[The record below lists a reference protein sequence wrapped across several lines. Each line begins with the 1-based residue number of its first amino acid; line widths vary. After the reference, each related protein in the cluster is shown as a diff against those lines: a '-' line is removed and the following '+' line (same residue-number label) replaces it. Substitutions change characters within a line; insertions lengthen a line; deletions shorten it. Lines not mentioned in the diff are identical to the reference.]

1 MDMHIELS
9 YCRFEAFKILAKNYL
24 NLDSH
29 LLFGEIE
36 TLLEETN
43 MTPADVAENLMV
55 KDGESSGGDGSLKGL
70 IRVLEQMKLNQ
81 HSDEQQKE
89 INK

>member
-9 YCRFEAFKILAKNYL
+9 YRRFEAFKILAKNYL

-29 LLFGEIE
+29 LLLGEIE

-55 KDGESSGGDGSLKGL
+55 KDGVDGSLNGL
-70 IRVLEQMKLNQ
+70 IRALEQMKLNQ

>member
-1 MDMHIELS
+1 MHIELS

-29 LLFGEIE
+29 LLFEKIE
-36 TLLEETN
+36 TLLGETN

-55 KDGESSGGDGSLKGL
+55 KDGESGVDGSLKVL
-70 IRVLEQMKLNQ
+70 IILEL
-81 HSDEQQKE
+81 
-89 INK
+89 